1 MTNSAGHNFDRSVLR
16 EYDVRGVVGDT
27 LHAADANAL
36 GKAFGTMVRRSG
48 GKRVAL
54 GRDGRLSSPEL
65 ASALADGILSTGCD
79 VVLIGR
85 GPTPMLYFTVYDQKT
100 DAGIMVTG
108 SHNPS
113 NYNGFK
119 MVNAGKSVFGDAIQ
133 ELGKIAAAGDF
144 ETGQGTATDLDIEDR
159 FVARLLEEL
168 DCNVP
173 DPMTIVWDCGNGAAG
188 DVVRKLTAKLPGT
201 HHLLFDEI
209 DGLFPNHHPDP
220 TVEANLVDLKAAVAK
235 HNADWGV
242 AFDGDG
248 DRIGV
253 IDGKG
258 NVLWG
263 DQLLQIFAADVLQR
277 QPGAAIIADVKASQT
292 LFDEVTRLG
301 GNAIMWKT
309 GHSLIKTKMIEAK
322 APIAGEM
329 SGHIFFAERYYG
341 YDDATYAAV
350 RLYRILVQ
358 SGKSLAQWR
367 EAMPVAV
374 NTPETRIDCPDDRKF
389 ALIEEVR
396 TRLDDAG
403 AEVSGIDGVR
413 VSTDDGWWLLRA
425 SNTQPAIVA
434 RCEAGDDAGLARL
447 KVQVTDQLVK
457 SGLSSD
463 DFFALGGGH

>member
-144 ETGQGTATDLDIEDR
+144 ETGQGTATHLDIEDR
-159 FVARLLEEL
+159 FVARLVEEL
-168 DCNVP
+168 DCDVP

-188 DVVRKLTAKLPGT
+188 DVVRKLTAKLPGK

-358 SGKSLAQWR
+358 SGISLAQWR

-396 TRLDDAG
+396 ARLDDAG

>member
-1 MTNSAGHNFDRSVLR
+1 MTISAGHNFDPSVLR
-16 EYDVRGVVGDT
+16 EYDVRGIVGKT
-27 LHAADANAL
+27 LHAVDALAL
-36 GKAFGTMVRRSG
+36 GKAFGTKVRQSG
-48 GKRVAL
+48 GKRVAV

-65 ASALADGILSTGCD
+65 ASALVEGIVSTGCD
-79 VVLIGR
+79 VVRIGR

-113 NYNGFK
+113 DYNGFK
-119 MVNAGKSVFGDAIQ
+119 MLNAGKSVFGEAIQ
-133 ELGKIAAAGDF
+133 ELGRIAASGDF
-144 ETGQGTATDLDIEDR
+144 ETGTGSVTDIGIEDHY
-159 FVARLLEEL
+159 VERLLTEL
-168 DCNVP
+168 DCDVAK
-173 DPMTIVWDCGNGAAG
+173 PMTIVWDCGNGAAG
-188 DVVRKLTAKLPGT
+188 DVVRKLTAKLPGN

-209 DGLFPNHHPDP
+209 DGTFPNHHPDP
-220 TVEANLVDLKAAVAK
+220 TVEANLVDLKAKVASL
-235 HNADWGV
+235 NADWGV

-253 IDGKG
+253 VDGQG
-258 NVLWG
+258 RVLWG
-263 DQLLQIFAADVLQR
+263 DQLLQIYAADVLGR
-277 QPGAAIIADVKASQT
+277 LPGASIIADVKASQT

-309 GHSLIKTKMIEAK
+309 GHSLIKTKMVESK

-341 YDDATYAAV
+341 YDDAMYAAV

-358 SGKSLAQWR
+358 SGKSLDDWR
-367 EAMPVAV
+367 DAMPVAV

-396 TRLDDAG
+396 GRLSEAG

-434 RCEAGDDAGLARL
+434 RCEAADESGLLRL
-447 KVQVTDQLVK
+447 KAQVTAQLQK
-457 SGLSSD
+457 SGLTSN
-463 DFFALGGGH
+463 DFFAPGGGH

>member
-1 MTNSAGHNFDRSVLR
+1 MTNAVGHKFDRSVLR
-16 EYDVRGVVGDT
+16 EYDVRGVVGKT
-27 LHAADANAL
+27 LHPADANAL

-48 GKRVAL
+48 GKRVAV
-54 GRDGRLSSPEL
+54 GRDGRLSSPDLAAEL
-65 ASALADGILSTGCD
+65 VDGILSTGCD
-79 VVLIGR
+79 VVRIGR
-85 GPTPMLYFTVYDQKT
+85 GPTPMLYFTVYDEKT

-113 NYNGFK
+113 DYNGFK
-119 MVNAGKSVFGDAIQ
+119 MLNAGKSVFGAAIQ
-133 ELGKIAAAGDF
+133 ELGEIAAAGDY
-144 ETGQGTATDLDIEDR
+144 ETGSGHASDLDVEDR
-159 FVARLLEEL
+159 YVERLLAEL
-168 DCNVP
+168 DCDVAA
-173 DPMTIVWDCGNGAAG
+173 PMTIVWDCGNGAAG

-209 DGLFPNHHPDP
+209 DGTFPNHHPDP
-220 TVEANLVDLKAAVAK
+220 TVAANLVDLQAAVVK
-235 HNADWGV
+235 HDADWGV

-253 IDGKG
+253 VDGKG
-258 NVLWG
+258 NILWG
-263 DQLLQIFAADVLQR
+263 DQLLQIYAADVLQR
-277 QPGAAIIADVKASQT
+277 KPGAAIIADVKASQT

-301 GNAIMWKT
+301 GEGVMWKT
-309 GHSLIKTKMIEAK
+309 GHSLIKTKMIESK

-341 YDDATYAAV
+341 YDDAMYAAV
-350 RLYRILVQ
+350 RLYRILVE
-358 SGKSLAQWR
+358 SGKSLAEWR

-396 TRLDDAG
+396 ARLDEAG
-403 AEVSGIDGVR
+403 ATVSGIDGVR
-413 VSTDDGWWLLRA
+413 VSTNDGWWLLRA

-434 RCEAGDDAGLARL
+434 RCEAADEAGLERL
-447 KVQVTDQLVK
+447 KQQVTAQLVE

-463 DFFALGGGH
+463 DFFAPGAGH

>member
-1 MTNSAGHNFDRSVLR
+1 MTNSAGHKFDRSVLR
-16 EYDVRGVVGDT
+16 EYDVRGIVGDT
-27 LHAADANAL
+27 LHVADAKAL
-36 GKAFGTMVRRSG
+36 GKSFGTMVRRSG

-79 VVLIGR
+79 VVRIGR

-144 ETGQGTATDLDIEDR
+144 ETGQGSATDLDIEDR
-159 FVARLLEEL
+159 FVTRLVEEL
-168 DCNVP
+168 DCDVP

-235 HNADWGV
+235 YNADWGV

-396 TRLDDAG
+396 ARLDQTG

-413 VSTDDGWWLLRA
+413 VSTEDGWWLLRA

>member
-144 ETGQGTATDLDIEDR
+144 ETGQGTATHLDIEDR
-159 FVARLLEEL
+159 FVARLVEEL
-168 DCNVP
+168 DCDVP

-188 DVVRKLTAKLPGT
+188 DVVRKLTAKLPGK

-322 APIAGEM
+322 APSAGEM

-358 SGKSLAQWR
+358 SGISLAQWR

-396 TRLDDAG
+396 ARLDDAG

>member
-1 MTNSAGHNFDRSVLR
+1 MTSSAAHQFDRSVLR
-16 EYDVRGVVGDT
+16 EYDVRGIVGKT
-27 LHAADANAL
+27 LHPADANAL
-36 GKAFGTMVRRSG
+36 GKAFGTIVRRSG

-65 ASALADGILSTGCD
+65 AASLEDGILSTGCD
-79 VVLIGR
+79 VVRIGC
-85 GPTPMLYFTVYDQKT
+85 GPTPMLYFTVYDEKT

-113 NYNGFK
+113 DYNGFK
-119 MVNAGKSVFGDAIQ
+119 MLNAGKSVFGEAIQ
-133 ELGKIAAAGDF
+133 ELGRIAAAGDF
-144 ETGQGTATDLDIEDR
+144 EVGQGSASDLDVEDR
-159 FVARLLEEL
+159 FVERLLAEL
-168 DCNVP
+168 DCDVP

-188 DVVRKLTAKLPGT
+188 DVVRKLTARLPGT
-201 HHLLFDEI
+201 HHLLFDDI
-209 DGLFPNHHPDP
+209 DGTFPNHHPDP

-253 IDGKG
+253 VDGKG

-263 DQLLQIFAADVLQR
+263 DQLIQIFAADVLAR

-301 GNAIMWKT
+301 GKAIMWKT
-309 GHSLIKTKMIEAK
+309 GHSLIKTKMIEEK
-322 APIAGEM
+322 APVAGEM

-341 YDDATYAAV
+341 YDDAAYAAV

-396 TRLDDAG
+396 ARLAETG

-434 RCEAGDDAGLARL
+434 RCEAADGAGLERL
-447 KVQVTDQLVK
+447 KGQVTDQLVK

-463 DFFALGGGH
+463 DFFAPGGGH

>member
-1 MTNSAGHNFDRSVLR
+1 MTISAGHQFDPSVLR
-16 EYDVRGVVGDT
+16 EYDVRGVVGKT
-27 LHAADANAL
+27 LHVADARAL
-36 GKAFGTMVRRSG
+36 GKAFGTTVRRSG
-48 GKRVAL
+48 GKRVAV

-65 ASALADGILSTGCD
+65 ADALVEGIAATGCD
-79 VVLIGR
+79 VVRVGR

-113 NYNGFK
+113 DYNGFK
-119 MVNAGKSVFGDAIQ
+119 MLNAGKSVFGEAIQ
-133 ELGKIAAAGDF
+133 ELGRIAAKGDF
-144 ETGQGTATDLDIEDR
+144 ETGAGSVTDIDIEDR
-159 FVARLLEEL
+159 YVERLLAEL
-168 DCNVP
+168 DCDVAK
-173 DPMTIVWDCGNGAAG
+173 PMTIVWDCGNGAAG
-188 DVVRKLTAKLPGT
+188 DVVRKLTAKLPGN

-209 DGLFPNHHPDP
+209 DGTFPNHHPDP
-220 TVEANLVDLKAAVAK
+220 TVEANLVDLKALVAK
-235 HNADWGV
+235 LDADWGV

-253 IDGKG
+253 VDGQG
-258 NVLWG
+258 RVLWG
-263 DQLLQIFAADVLQR
+263 DQLLQIYAADVLGR
-277 QPGAAIIADVKASQT
+277 LPGASIIADVKASQT

-301 GNAIMWKT
+301 GDAIMWKT
-309 GHSLIKTKMIEAK
+309 GHSLIKTKMVEAK

-341 YDDATYAAV
+341 YDDAMYAAI

-358 SGKSLAQWR
+358 SGKSLDAWR
-367 EAMPVAV
+367 DAMPVAV
-374 NTPETRIDCPDDRKF
+374 NTPETRIECSDDRKF

-396 TRLDDAG
+396 ARLSEAG

-413 VSTDDGWWLLRA
+413 VSTEDGWWLLRA

-434 RCEAGDDAGLARL
+434 RCEAADEAGLDRL
-447 KVQVTDQLVK
+447 KSQVTAQLQK

-463 DFFALGGGH
+463 DFFAPGGGH

>member
-1 MTNSAGHNFDRSVLR
+1 MTNSAGHSFDRSVLR
-16 EYDVRGVVGDT
+16 EYDVRGIVGDT
-27 LHAADANAL
+27 LHPADANAL

-65 ASALADGILSTGCD
+65 ASALAEGILSTGCD
-79 VVLIGR
+79 VVRVGR
-85 GPTPMLYFTVYDQKT
+85 GPTPMLYFTVYDEKT

-108 SHNPS
+108 SHNPP

-119 MVNAGKSVFGDAIQ
+119 MLNAGKSVFGDAIQ
-133 ELGKIAAAGDF
+133 ELGRIAAAGDF
-144 ETGQGTATDLDIEDR
+144 ETGQGEASDIDVEDR
-159 FVARLLEEL
+159 FVDRLIAEL
-168 DCNVP
+168 DCDVP
-173 DPMTIVWDCGNGAAG
+173 NPMTIVWDCGNGAAG
-188 DVVRKLTAKLPGT
+188 DVVRKLTKKLPGT

-209 DGLFPNHHPDP
+209 DGSFPNHHPDP

-253 IDGKG
+253 IDGNG

-263 DQLLQIFAADVLQR
+263 DQLLQIYAADVLER

-322 APIAGEM
+322 APVAGEM

-341 YDDATYAAV
+341 FDDATYAAV

-367 EAMPVAV
+367 DAMPVAV

-396 TRLDDAG
+396 SRLAEAG

-413 VSTDDGWWLLRA
+413 VSTEDGWWLLRA

-434 RCEAGDDAGLARL
+434 RCEAGDDAGLVRL
-447 KVQVTDQLVK
+447 KSQVTDQLVK
-457 SGLSSD
+457 SGLSSE
-463 DFFALGGGH
+463 DFFAPGGGH

>member
-1 MTNSAGHNFDRSVLR
+1 MTISAGHNFDPSVLR
-16 EYDVRGVVGDT
+16 EYDVRGIVGKT
-27 LHAADANAL
+27 LHAADALAL
-36 GKAFGTMVRRSG
+36 GKAFGTKVRQSG
-48 GKRVAL
+48 GRRIAV

-65 ASALADGILSTGCD
+65 ASALVEGIVSTGCD
-79 VVLIGR
+79 VVRIGR

-113 NYNGFK
+113 DYNGFK
-119 MVNAGKSVFGDAIQ
+119 MLNAGKSVFGEAIQ
-133 ELGKIAAAGDF
+133 ELGRIAASGDF
-144 ETGQGTATDLDIEDR
+144 ETGKGAVTDIDLEDR
-159 FVARLLEEL
+159 YVERLLAEL
-168 DCNVP
+168 DCDVAR
-173 DPMTIVWDCGNGAAG
+173 PMTIVWDCGNGAAG
-188 DVVRKLTAKLPGT
+188 DVVRKLTAKLPGK

-209 DGLFPNHHPDP
+209 DGTFPNHHPDP
-220 TVEANLVDLKAAVAK
+220 TVEANLVDLKAKVAELD
-235 HNADWGV
+235 ADWGV

-253 IDGKG
+253 VDGQG
-258 NVLWG
+258 RVLWG
-263 DQLLQIFAADVLQR
+263 DQLLQIYAADVLGR
-277 QPGAAIIADVKASQT
+277 LPGASIIADVKASQT

-309 GHSLIKTKMIEAK
+309 GHSLIKTKMVESK

-341 YDDATYAAV
+341 YDDAMYAAI
-350 RLYRILVQ
+350 RLYRILIQ
-358 SGKSLAQWR
+358 SGKSLDDWR
-367 EAMPVAV
+367 DAMPVAV
-374 NTPETRIDCPDDRKF
+374 NTPETRIECPDDRKF

-396 TRLDDAG
+396 GRLSEAG

-434 RCEAGDDAGLARL
+434 RCEAADDGGLARL
-447 KVQVTDQLVK
+447 KVQVTDQLQK
-457 SGLSSD
+457 SGLASD
-463 DFFALGGGH
+463 DFFAPGGTH

>member
-1 MTNSAGHNFDRSVLR
+1 MTNSAAHQFDRSVLR
-16 EYDVRGVVGDT
+16 EYDVRGIVGKT
-27 LHAADANAL
+27 LYPADANAL
-36 GKAFGTMVRRSG
+36 GKAFGTIVRRSG

-65 ASALADGILSTGCD
+65 AAALEDGILSTGCD
-79 VVLIGR
+79 VVRIGC
-85 GPTPMLYFTVYDQKT
+85 GPTPMLYFTVYDEKT

-113 NYNGFK
+113 DYNGFK
-119 MVNAGKSVFGDAIQ
+119 MLNAGKSVFGEAIQ
-133 ELGKIAAAGDF
+133 ELGRIAAAGDF
-144 ETGQGTATDLDIEDR
+144 EVGQGSASDLDVEDR
-159 FVARLLEEL
+159 FVERLLAEL
-168 DCNVP
+168 DCDVP

-188 DVVRKLTAKLPGT
+188 DVVRKLTARLPGT
-201 HHLLFDEI
+201 HHLLFDDI
-209 DGLFPNHHPDP
+209 DGTFPNHHPDP

-253 IDGKG
+253 VDGKG

-263 DQLLQIFAADVLQR
+263 DQLIQIYAADVLAR

-301 GNAIMWKT
+301 GKAIMWKT
-309 GHSLIKTKMIEAK
+309 GHSLIKTKMIEEK
-322 APIAGEM
+322 APVAGEM

-341 YDDATYAAV
+341 YDDAAYAAV

-367 EAMPVAV
+367 EAMPAAV

-396 TRLDDAG
+396 ARLAETG

-434 RCEAGDDAGLARL
+434 RCEAADDAGLERL
-447 KVQVTDQLVK
+447 KGQVTDQLVK

-463 DFFALGGGH
+463 DFFAPGGGH

>member
-159 FVARLLEEL
+159 FVARLVEEL
-168 DCNVP
+168 DCDVP

-396 TRLDDAG
+396 ARLDDAG

>member
-1 MTNSAGHNFDRSVLR
+1 MTNSAGYKFDSSVLR
-16 EYDVRGVVGDT
+16 EYDVRGVVGQT
-27 LHAADANAL
+27 LHAADAHAL

-65 ASALADGILSTGCD
+65 AEALTEGLLSTGCD
-79 VVLIGR
+79 VVRIGR
-85 GPTPMLYFTVYDQKT
+85 GPTPMLYFTVYDEKT

-119 MVNAGKSVFGDAIQ
+119 MLNAGKSVFGDAIQ

-144 ETGQGTATDLDIEDR
+144 ETGLGTVSDIDVEDR
-159 FVARLLEEL
+159 FVTRLLAEL
-168 DCNVP
+168 DCDVP
-173 DPMTIVWDCGNGAAG
+173 NPMTIVWDCGNGAAG
-188 DVVRKLTAKLPGT
+188 DVVRKLTAQLPGT
-201 HHLLFDEI
+201 HHLLFDEV
-209 DGLFPNHHPDP
+209 DGTFPNHHPDP

-263 DQLLQIFAADVLQR
+263 DQLLQIYAADVLER
-277 QPGAAIIADVKASQT
+277 KPGAAIIADVKASQT
-292 LFDEVTRLG
+292 LFDEVNRLG

-358 SGKSLAQWR
+358 SGKSLAEWR

-374 NTPETRIDCPDDRKF
+374 NTPETRIECPDDRKF

-396 TRLDDAG
+396 ARLAETG

-447 KVQVTDQLVK
+447 KAQVTDQLVK
-457 SGLSSD
+457 SGLKSD
-463 DFFALGGGH
+463 DFFAPGAGH

>member
-1 MTNSAGHNFDRSVLR
+1 
-16 EYDVRGVVGDT
+16 
-27 LHAADANAL
+27 
-36 GKAFGTMVRRSG
+36 
-48 GKRVAL
+48 
-54 GRDGRLSSPEL
+54 
-65 ASALADGILSTGCD
+65 
-79 VVLIGR
+79 
-85 GPTPMLYFTVYDQKT
+85 MLYFTVYDQKT

-113 NYNGFK
+113 DYNGFK
-119 MVNAGKSVFGDAIQ
+119 MLNAGKSVFGEAIQ
-133 ELGKIAAAGDF
+133 ELGRIAASGDF
-144 ETGQGTATDLDIEDR
+144 ETGTGSVTDIDIEDHY
-159 FVARLLEEL
+159 VERLLTEL
-168 DCNVP
+168 DCDVAK
-173 DPMTIVWDCGNGAAG
+173 PMTIVWDCGNGAAG
-188 DVVRKLTAKLPGT
+188 DVVRKLTAKLPGN

-209 DGLFPNHHPDP
+209 DGTFPNHHPDP
-220 TVEANLVDLKAAVAK
+220 TVEANLVDLKAKVAELG
-235 HNADWGV
+235 ADWGV

-253 IDGKG
+253 VDGQG
-258 NVLWG
+258 RVLWG
-263 DQLLQIFAADVLQR
+263 DQLLQIYAADVLGR
-277 QPGAAIIADVKASQT
+277 LPGASIIADVKASQT

-309 GHSLIKTKMIEAK
+309 GHSLIKTKMVESK

-341 YDDATYAAV
+341 YDDAMYAAV

-358 SGKSLAQWR
+358 SGKSLDDWR
-367 EAMPVAV
+367 DAMPVSV

-396 TRLDDAG
+396 GRLSEAG

-434 RCEAGDDAGLARL
+434 RCEAADESGLLRL
-447 KVQVTDQLVK
+447 KAQVTAQLQK
-457 SGLSSD
+457 SGLTSD
-463 DFFALGGGH
+463 DFFAPGGGH

>member
-1 MTNSAGHNFDRSVLR
+1 MTNSAGYKFDSSVLR
-16 EYDVRGVVGDT
+16 EYDVRGVVGQT
-27 LHAADANAL
+27 LHAADAHAL

-65 ASALADGILSTGCD
+65 AEALTEGLLSTGCD
-79 VVLIGR
+79 VVRIGR
-85 GPTPMLYFTVYDQKT
+85 GPTPMLYFTVYDEKT

-119 MVNAGKSVFGDAIQ
+119 MLNAGKSVFGDAIQ

-144 ETGQGTATDLDIEDR
+144 ETGQGTVSDIDVEDR
-159 FVARLLEEL
+159 FVTRLLAEL
-168 DCNVP
+168 DCDVP
-173 DPMTIVWDCGNGAAG
+173 NPMTIVWDCGNGAAG
-188 DVVRKLTAKLPGT
+188 DVVRKLTAQLPGT
-201 HHLLFDEI
+201 HHLLFDEV
-209 DGLFPNHHPDP
+209 DGTFPNHHPDP

-263 DQLLQIFAADVLQR
+263 DQLLQIYAADVLER
-277 QPGAAIIADVKASQT
+277 KPGAAIIADVKASQT
-292 LFDEVTRLG
+292 LFDEVNRLG

-358 SGKSLAQWR
+358 SGKSLAEWR

-374 NTPETRIDCPDDRKF
+374 NTPETRIECPDDRKF

-396 TRLDDAG
+396 ARLAETG
-403 AEVSGIDGVR
+403 AKVSGIDGVR

-447 KVQVTDQLVK
+447 KAQVTDQLVK
-457 SGLSSD
+457 SGLKSD
-463 DFFALGGGH
+463 DFFAPGAGH

>member
-1 MTNSAGHNFDRSVLR
+1 MTISAGHQFDPSVLR
-16 EYDVRGVVGDT
+16 EYDVRGVVGKT
-27 LHAADANAL
+27 LHVADARAL
-36 GKAFGTMVRRSG
+36 GKAFGTTVRRSG
-48 GKRVAL
+48 GKRVAV

-65 ASALADGILSTGCD
+65 ADALVEGVAATGCD
-79 VVLIGR
+79 VVRVGR

-113 NYNGFK
+113 DYNGFK
-119 MVNAGKSVFGDAIQ
+119 MLNAGKSVFGEAIQ
-133 ELGKIAAAGDF
+133 ELGRIAAKGDF
-144 ETGQGTATDLDIEDR
+144 ETGEGSVTDIDIEDR
-159 FVARLLEEL
+159 YVERLLAEL
-168 DCNVP
+168 DCDVTK
-173 DPMTIVWDCGNGAAG
+173 PMTIVWDCGNGAAG
-188 DVVRKLTAKLPGT
+188 DVVRKLTAKLPGN

-209 DGLFPNHHPDP
+209 DGTFPNHHPDP
-220 TVEANLVDLKAAVAK
+220 TVEANLVDLKALVAK
-235 HNADWGV
+235 LDADWGV

-253 IDGKG
+253 VDGQG
-258 NVLWG
+258 RVLWG
-263 DQLLQIFAADVLQR
+263 DQLLQIYAADVLGR
-277 QPGAAIIADVKASQT
+277 LPGASIIADVKASQT

-301 GNAIMWKT
+301 GDAIMWRT
-309 GHSLIKTKMIEAK
+309 GHSLIKTKMVEAK

-341 YDDATYAAV
+341 YDDAMYAAI

-358 SGKSLAQWR
+358 SGKSLDAWR
-367 EAMPVAV
+367 DAMPVAV
-374 NTPETRIDCPDDRKF
+374 NTPETRIECSDDRKF

-396 TRLDDAG
+396 ARLSEAG

-413 VSTDDGWWLLRA
+413 VSTEDGWWLLRA

-434 RCEAGDDAGLARL
+434 RCEAADEAGLDRL
-447 KVQVTDQLVK
+447 KSQVTAQLQK

-463 DFFALGGGH
+463 DFFAPGGGH

>member
-1 MTNSAGHNFDRSVLR
+1 MTISAGHQFDPSVLR
-16 EYDVRGVVGDT
+16 EYDVRGVVGKT
-27 LHAADANAL
+27 LHVADARAL
-36 GKAFGTMVRRSG
+36 GKAFGTTVRRSG
-48 GKRVAL
+48 GKRVAV

-65 ASALADGILSTGCD
+65 ADALVDGIAATGCD
-79 VVLIGR
+79 VVRVGR

-113 NYNGFK
+113 DYNGFK
-119 MVNAGKSVFGDAIQ
+119 MLNAGKSVFGEAIQ
-133 ELGKIAAAGDF
+133 ELGRIAAKGDF
-144 ETGQGTATDLDIEDR
+144 ETGAGSVTDIDIEDR
-159 FVARLLEEL
+159 YVERLLAEL
-168 DCNVP
+168 DCDVAK
-173 DPMTIVWDCGNGAAG
+173 PMTIVWDCGNGAAG
-188 DVVRKLTAKLPGT
+188 DVVRKLTAKLPGN

-209 DGLFPNHHPDP
+209 DGTFPNHHPDP
-220 TVEANLVDLKAAVAK
+220 TVEANLVDLKALVAK
-235 HNADWGV
+235 LDADWGV

-253 IDGKG
+253 VDGQG
-258 NVLWG
+258 RVLWG
-263 DQLLQIFAADVLQR
+263 DQLLQIYAADVLGR
-277 QPGAAIIADVKASQT
+277 LPGASIIADVKASQT

-301 GNAIMWKT
+301 GDAIMWKT
-309 GHSLIKTKMIEAK
+309 GHSLIKTKMVEAK

-341 YDDATYAAV
+341 YDDAMYAAI

-358 SGKSLAQWR
+358 SGKSLDAWR
-367 EAMPVAV
+367 DAMPVAV
-374 NTPETRIDCPDDRKF
+374 NTPETRIECSDDRKF

-396 TRLDDAG
+396 ARLSEAG

-413 VSTDDGWWLLRA
+413 VSTEDGWWLLRA

-434 RCEAGDDAGLARL
+434 RCEAADEAGLDRL
-447 KVQVTDQLVK
+447 KSQVTAQLQK

-463 DFFALGGGH
+463 DFFAPGGGH

>member
-1 MTNSAGHNFDRSVLR
+1 MTNSAAHKFDSSVLR

-27 LHAADANAL
+27 LHATDANAL

-79 VVLIGR
+79 VVLVGR
-85 GPTPMLYFTVYDQKT
+85 GPTPMLYFTVYDEKT

-119 MVNAGKSVFGDAIQ
+119 MLNAGKSVFGAAIQ

-144 ETGQGTATDLDIEDR
+144 ETGQGTATEIDVEDR
-159 FVARLLEEL
+159 FVARLLAEL
-168 DCNVP
+168 DCDVP

-188 DVVRKLTAKLPGT
+188 DVVRKLTAQLPGT
-201 HHLLFDEI
+201 HHLLFDDI
-209 DGLFPNHHPDP
+209 DGTFPNHHPDP

-263 DQLLQIFAADVLQR
+263 DQLLQIYAADVLER
-277 QPGAAIIADVKASQT
+277 QPGASIIADVKASQT

-396 TRLDDAG
+396 ARLAEAG

-413 VSTDDGWWLLRA
+413 VSTVDGWWLLRA

-434 RCEAGDDAGLARL
+434 RCEAADNDGLIRL
-447 KVQVTDQLVK
+447 KAQVTDQLVK
-457 SGLSSD
+457 SGLASD
-463 DFFALGGGH
+463 DFFAPGGGH

>member
-1 MTNSAGHNFDRSVLR
+1 MTISAGHQFDPSVLR
-16 EYDVRGVVGDT
+16 EYDVRGVVGKT
-27 LHAADANAL
+27 LHVADARAL
-36 GKAFGTMVRRSG
+36 GKAFGTTVRRSG
-48 GKRVAL
+48 GKRVAV

-65 ASALADGILSTGCD
+65 ADALVDGIAATGCD
-79 VVLIGR
+79 VVRVGR

-113 NYNGFK
+113 DYNGFK
-119 MVNAGKSVFGDAIQ
+119 MLNAGKSVFGEAIQ
-133 ELGKIAAAGDF
+133 ELGRIAAKGDF
-144 ETGQGTATDLDIEDR
+144 ETGAGLVTDIDIEDR
-159 FVARLLEEL
+159 YVERLLAEL
-168 DCNVP
+168 DCDVAK
-173 DPMTIVWDCGNGAAG
+173 PMTIVWDCGNGAAG
-188 DVVRKLTAKLPGT
+188 DVVRKLTAKLPGN

-209 DGLFPNHHPDP
+209 DGTFPNHHPDP
-220 TVEANLVDLKAAVAK
+220 TVEANLVDLKALVAK
-235 HNADWGV
+235 LDADWGV

-253 IDGKG
+253 VDGQG
-258 NVLWG
+258 RVLWG
-263 DQLLQIFAADVLQR
+263 DQLLQIYAADVLGR
-277 QPGAAIIADVKASQT
+277 LPGASIIADVKASQT

-301 GNAIMWKT
+301 GDAIMWKT
-309 GHSLIKTKMIEAK
+309 GHSLIKTKMVEAK

-341 YDDATYAAV
+341 YDDAMYAAI

-358 SGKSLAQWR
+358 SGKSLDAWR
-367 EAMPVAV
+367 DAMPVAV
-374 NTPETRIDCPDDRKF
+374 NTPETRIECSDDRKF

-396 TRLDDAG
+396 ARLSEAG

-413 VSTDDGWWLLRA
+413 VSTEDGWWLLRA

-434 RCEAGDDAGLARL
+434 RCEAADEAGLDRL
-447 KVQVTDQLVK
+447 KSQVTAQLQK

-463 DFFALGGGH
+463 DFFAPGGGH

>member
-159 FVARLLEEL
+159 FVARLVEEL
-168 DCNVP
+168 DCDVP

-277 QPGAAIIADVKASQT
+277 KPGAAIIADVKASQT

-396 TRLDDAG
+396 VRLDDAG

>member
-1 MTNSAGHNFDRSVLR
+1 MTNFAGHTFDRSVLR
-16 EYDVRGVVGDT
+16 EYDVRGIVGDT
-27 LHAADANAL
+27 LHPADANAL

-65 ASALADGILSTGCD
+65 AAALADGILSTGCD
-79 VVLIGR
+79 VVRIGR
-85 GPTPMLYFTVYDQKT
+85 GPTPMLYFTVYDEKT

-119 MVNAGKSVFGDAIQ
+119 MLNAGKSVFGEAIQ

-144 ETGQGTATDLDIEDR
+144 ETGQGTASDIDVEDR
-159 FVARLLEEL
+159 FVDRLIAEL
-168 DCNVP
+168 DCDVP
-173 DPMTIVWDCGNGAAG
+173 HPMTIVWDCGNGAAG
-188 DVVRKLTAKLPGT
+188 DVVRKLAAKLPGT

-209 DGLFPNHHPDP
+209 DGTFPNHHPDP

-235 HNADWGV
+235 YNADWGV

-253 IDGKG
+253 IDGNG

-263 DQLLQIFAADVLQR
+263 DQLLQIYAADVLQR

-292 LFDEVTRLG
+292 LFDEVNRLG
-301 GNAIMWKT
+301 GDAIMWKT

-358 SGKSLAQWR
+358 SGKSLAEWR
-367 EAMPVAV
+367 DAMPVAV

-396 TRLDDAG
+396 SRLAEVG

-413 VSTDDGWWLLRA
+413 VSTEDGWWLLRA

-434 RCEAGDDAGLARL
+434 RCEAGDDAGLDRL
-447 KVQVTDQLVK
+447 KAQVTDQLVK
-457 SGLSSD
+457 SGLLSD
-463 DFFALGGGH
+463 NFFAPGGGH

>member
-1 MTNSAGHNFDRSVLR
+1 MTISAGHQFDPSVLR
-16 EYDVRGVVGDT
+16 EYDVRGVVGKT
-27 LHAADANAL
+27 LHVADARAL
-36 GKAFGTMVRRSG
+36 GKAFGTTVRRSG
-48 GKRVAL
+48 GKRVAV

-65 ASALADGILSTGCD
+65 ADALVEGIAATGCD
-79 VVLIGR
+79 VVRVER

-113 NYNGFK
+113 DYNGFK
-119 MVNAGKSVFGDAIQ
+119 MLNAGKSVFGEAIQ
-133 ELGKIAAAGDF
+133 ELGRIAAKGDF
-144 ETGQGTATDLDIEDR
+144 ETGAGSVTDIDIEDR
-159 FVARLLEEL
+159 YVERLLAEL
-168 DCNVP
+168 DCDVAK
-173 DPMTIVWDCGNGAAG
+173 PMTIVWDCGNGAAG
-188 DVVRKLTAKLPGT
+188 DVVRKLTAKLPGN

-209 DGLFPNHHPDP
+209 DGTFPNHHPDP
-220 TVEANLVDLKAAVAK
+220 TVEANLVDLKALVAK
-235 HNADWGV
+235 LDADWGV

-253 IDGKG
+253 VDGQG
-258 NVLWG
+258 RVLWG
-263 DQLLQIFAADVLQR
+263 DQLLQIYAADVLGR
-277 QPGAAIIADVKASQT
+277 LPGASIIADVKASQT

-301 GNAIMWKT
+301 GDAIMWKT
-309 GHSLIKTKMIEAK
+309 GHSLIKTKMVEAK

-341 YDDATYAAV
+341 YDDAMYAAI

-358 SGKSLAQWR
+358 SGKSLDAWR
-367 EAMPVAV
+367 DAMPVAV
-374 NTPETRIDCPDDRKF
+374 NTPETRIECSDDRKF

-396 TRLDDAG
+396 ARLSEAG

-413 VSTDDGWWLLRA
+413 VSTEDGWWLLRA

-434 RCEAGDDAGLARL
+434 RCEAADEAGLNRL
-447 KVQVTDQLVK
+447 KSQVTAQLQK

-463 DFFALGGGH
+463 DFFAPGGGH

>member
-1 MTNSAGHNFDRSVLR
+1 MTNSAGHQFDRSVLR
-16 EYDVRGVVGDT
+16 EYDVRGIVGDT
-27 LHAADANAL
+27 LHPEDATAL

-65 ASALADGILSTGCD
+65 AAALAEGILSTGCD
-79 VVLIGR
+79 VVRVGR
-85 GPTPMLYFTVYDQKT
+85 GPTPMLYFTVYDEKT

-119 MVNAGKSVFGDAIQ
+119 MLNAGKSVFGDAIQ
-133 ELGKIAAAGDF
+133 ELGEIAAAGDF
-144 ETGQGTATDLDIEDR
+144 EVGQGTASDLDVEGR
-159 FVARLLEEL
+159 FVERLLAEL
-168 DCNVP
+168 DCEVP
-173 DPMTIVWDCGNGAAG
+173 NPMTIVWDCGNGAAG

-201 HHLLFDEI
+201 HHLLFDDI
-209 DGLFPNHHPDP
+209 DGSFPNHHPDP

-235 HNADWGV
+235 HEADWGV

-253 IDGKG
+253 IDGSG

-263 DQLLQIFAADVLQR
+263 DQLLQIYAADVLER

-292 LFDEVTRLG
+292 LFDEVNRIG
-301 GNAIMWKT
+301 GKAIMWKT
-309 GHSLIKTKMIEAK
+309 GHSLIKTKMIEEK

-358 SGKSLAQWR
+358 SGKSLAEWR
-367 EAMPVAV
+367 AEMPVAV

-396 TRLDDAG
+396 ARLAETG

-413 VSTDDGWWLLRA
+413 VSTEDGWWLLRA

-447 KVQVTDQLVK
+447 KEQVTKQLVT

-463 DFFALGGGH
+463 DFFAPGGGH

>member
-1 MTNSAGHNFDRSVLR
+1 MTNSAGHQFDRSVLR
-16 EYDVRGVVGDT
+16 EYDVRGIVGDT
-27 LHAADANAL
+27 LHPEDATAL
-36 GKAFGTMVRRSG
+36 GKAFGTMVRRTG

-65 ASALADGILSTGCD
+65 AAALAEGLLSTGCD
-79 VVLIGR
+79 VVRVGR
-85 GPTPMLYFTVYDQKT
+85 GPTPMLYFTVYDEKT

-119 MVNAGKSVFGDAIQ
+119 MLNAGKSVFGDAIQ
-133 ELGKIAAAGDF
+133 GLGEIAAAGDF
-144 ETGQGTATDLDIEDR
+144 EIGQGTASDLDVEDR
-159 FVARLLEEL
+159 FVERLLAEL
-168 DCNVP
+168 DCEVP
-173 DPMTIVWDCGNGAAG
+173 NPMTIVWDCGNGAAG

-201 HHLLFDEI
+201 HHLLFDDI
-209 DGLFPNHHPDP
+209 DGSFPNHHPDP

-235 HNADWGV
+235 HEADWGV

-253 IDGKG
+253 IDGSG

-263 DQLLQIFAADVLQR
+263 DQLLQIYAADVLER

-292 LFDEVTRLG
+292 LFDEVNRIG
-301 GNAIMWKT
+301 GKAIMWKT
-309 GHSLIKTKMIEAK
+309 GHSLIKTKMIEEK

-341 YDDATYAAV
+341 YDDATYATV

-358 SGKSLAQWR
+358 SGKSLAEWR
-367 EAMPVAV
+367 AEMPVAV

-396 TRLDDAG
+396 ARLAETG

-413 VSTDDGWWLLRA
+413 VSTEDGWWLLRA

-447 KVQVTDQLVK
+447 KEQVTKQLVT

-463 DFFALGGGH
+463 DFFAPGGGH

>member
-1 MTNSAGHNFDRSVLR
+1 
-16 EYDVRGVVGDT
+16 
-27 LHAADANAL
+27 
-36 GKAFGTMVRRSG
+36 
-48 GKRVAL
+48 
-54 GRDGRLSSPEL
+54 
-65 ASALADGILSTGCD
+65 
-79 VVLIGR
+79 
-85 GPTPMLYFTVYDQKT
+85 
-100 DAGIMVTG
+100 
-108 SHNPS
+108 
-113 NYNGFK
+113 
-119 MVNAGKSVFGDAIQ
+119 
-133 ELGKIAAAGDF
+133 
-144 ETGQGTATDLDIEDR
+144 
-159 FVARLLEEL
+159 
-168 DCNVP
+168 
-173 DPMTIVWDCGNGAAG
+173 MTIVWDCGNGSAG

-201 HHLLFDEI
+201 HHLLFDDI
-209 DGLFPNHHPDP
+209 DGNFPNHHPDP

-263 DQLLQIFAADVLQR
+263 DQLLQIYAADVLQR
-277 QPGAAIIADVKASQT
+277 QPGASIIADVKASQT
-292 LFDEVTRLG
+292 LFDEVNRIG
-301 GNAIMWKT
+301 GKAIMWKT
-309 GHSLIKTKMIEAK
+309 GHSLIKTKMIEEK

-358 SGKSLAQWR
+358 SGKSLAEWR
-367 EAMPVAV
+367 EAMPIAV

-396 TRLDDAG
+396 ARLAEAG

-413 VSTDDGWWLLRA
+413 VATKDGWWLLRA

-434 RCEAGDDAGLARL
+434 RCEAADAAGLERL
-447 KVQVTDQLVK
+447 KGQVTDQLNK

-463 DFFALGGGH
+463 DFFAPGGGH

>member
-1 MTNSAGHNFDRSVLR
+1 MTNSAGHSFDRSVLR
-16 EYDVRGVVGDT
+16 EYDVRGIVGDT
-27 LHAADANAL
+27 LHPADANAL

-65 ASALADGILSTGCD
+65 ASALAEGILSTGCD
-79 VVLIGR
+79 VVRVGR
-85 GPTPMLYFTVYDQKT
+85 GPTPMLYFTVYDEKT

-119 MVNAGKSVFGDAIQ
+119 MLNAGKSVFGDAIQ
-133 ELGKIAAAGDF
+133 ELGRIAAAGDF
-144 ETGQGTATDLDIEDR
+144 ETGQGEASDIDVEDR
-159 FVARLLEEL
+159 FVDRLIAEL
-168 DCNVP
+168 DCDVP
-173 DPMTIVWDCGNGAAG
+173 NPMTIVWDCGNGAAG
-188 DVVRKLTAKLPGT
+188 DVVRKLTKKLPGT

-209 DGLFPNHHPDP
+209 DGSFPNHHPDP

-253 IDGKG
+253 IDGNG

-263 DQLLQIFAADVLQR
+263 DQLLQIYAADVLDR

-322 APIAGEM
+322 APVAGEM

-341 YDDATYAAV
+341 FDDATYAAV

-367 EAMPVAV
+367 DAMPVAV

-396 TRLDDAG
+396 SRLAEAG

-413 VSTDDGWWLLRA
+413 VSTEDGWWLLRA

-434 RCEAGDDAGLARL
+434 RCEAGDDAGLVRL
-447 KVQVTDQLVK
+447 KSQVTDQLVK
-457 SGLSSD
+457 SGLSSE
-463 DFFALGGGH
+463 DFFAPGGGH